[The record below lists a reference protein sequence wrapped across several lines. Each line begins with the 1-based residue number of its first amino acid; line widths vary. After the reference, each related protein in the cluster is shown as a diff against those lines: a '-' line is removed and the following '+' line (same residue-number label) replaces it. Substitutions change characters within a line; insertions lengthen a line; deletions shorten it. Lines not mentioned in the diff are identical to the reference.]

1 VLGVLGV
8 AVTALWLRRRHVLRD
23 LDSTL
28 AGGSGSDW
36 VAIVSM
42 LASVGSLIVGVL
54 QVRASAP
61 EPTTPAPTT
70 LGTTVAQESTTSST
84 STTEAPT
91 TTVSASYECFVAE
104 KTSEVVLK
112 GAIRI
117 AVVTIDFGGD
127 PLRDRVVGSVTEIST
142 GEQLQLDRVD
152 VGYRKV
158 FGRSGST

>member
-1 VLGVLGV
+1 
-8 AVTALWLRRRHVLRD
+8 
-23 LDSTL
+23 
-28 AGGSGSDW
+28 

-70 LGTTVAQESTTSST
+70 LGTTVAQDSTTSST

-158 FGRSGST
+158 FGRKRQYVVSVLDIGYDEQIDRGATIEVKPR